1 LNLIRKKYNQQKKR
15 DLKNLD
21 PQTFEKSQSP
31 KTKLRTIEPIALRH
45 AALFAVTTGDKAA
58 KLMPILSS
66 LPMHSDTDAQP
77 KLLHFSGAPNEATT
91 FMAESHDGE
100 ERSEREH

>member
-1 LNLIRKKYNQQKKR
+1 VRIGNFFESDPQKTQSAKKR
-15 DLKNLD
+15 NLKNLD

-31 KTKLRTIEPIALRH
+31 KTKLLRAIEPIALRH

-77 KLLHFSGAPNEATT
+77 
-91 FMAESHDGE
+91 
-100 ERSEREH
+100 